1 MTKTSDGTVRN
12 TPLSTL
18 SPQPALSQIR
28 WLVLGQ
34 EGHGPKTVG
43 AGYLTSE
50 LGNRTIAWLKALRA
64 DPSQPRRP
72 FFVCAPHSFP
82 ASILPSCGLC
92 LRAVWRQVLCV
103 TRAARAGDACR
114 LV

>member
-1 MTKTSDGTVRN
+1 MTETSDGTVRK
-12 TPLSTL
+12 PSSHSQPSTTL
-18 SPQPALSQIR
+18 NQIR
-28 WLVLGQ
+28 WLVWGQ

-50 LGNRTIAWLKALRA
+50 LGNRTIAWLKGLRA
-64 DPSQPRRP
+64 DPSQARRP

-82 ASILPSCGLC
+82 ASILPSCGLG